1 MAGIRVPPDEGRPLL
16 SGLSRETRTTLLTE
30 RKKSHEALDAKVR
43 RRGRCDRR
51 RCHDPGGRRSVGVRR
66 SAYRCNYPE
75 VCFYADPN
83 VQSAIVARFQV
94 VTSSWQ
100 YLQYPNTGYAVV
112 NTRNDDVAYV
122 LQSDG
127 KVLCV
132 KPNGSFGSGERV
144 VAVRIDSRSSC

>member
-1 MAGIRVPPDEGRPLL
+1 MKPWM
-16 SGLSRETRTTLLTE
+16 
-30 RKKSHEALDAKVR
+30 RKF
-43 RRGRCDRR
+43 
-51 RCHDPGGRRSVGVRR
+51 VGMVGATAAAATIPVVAAPSAHAD

-144 VAVRIDSRSSC
+144 VAVRIDSRSTC

>member
-1 MAGIRVPPDEGRPLL
+1 MNEAQGWSAPHTGDISIFLI
-16 SGLSRETRTTLLTE
+16 E
-30 RKKSHEALDAKVR
+30 RKKPRMKR
-43 RRGRCDRR
+43 WMRKF
-51 RCHDPGGRRSVGVRR
+51 VGMV
-66 SAYRCNYPE
+66 SATAAAATIPVVVAPSAHADSANRCNYPE

-100 YLQYPNTGYAVV
+100 YLQYPNTGYAVW

-132 KPNGSFGSGERV
+132 KPNGGYGSGERV
-144 VAVRIDSRSSC
+144 IAVRIDSRSTC